1 MAAPS
6 KERIAVGLS
15 ENKGMSLNFAND
27 KDVLDLLSSFVLW
40 QCDQTIRAAASSW
53 WKC

>member
-6 KERIAVGLS
+6 KARIADDLS
-15 ENKGMSLNFAND
+15 ETKSMSLNFANG
-27 KDVLDLLSSFVLW
+27 KDVLDLFSSFVLW
-40 QCDQTIRAAASSW
+40 QCDQTIRVAAFSW